1 MMIQLLRYNIFM
13 KSFLNLVAF
22 IFLISF
28 GSAQSPIEITRS
40 SSLNFKLENKEI
52 RSFVVI
58 ADSTDIMGIQIGSK
72 RPINVSIKDPNGAIR
87 AGKMVLGNSYSWI
100 EFGGT
105 TGAWEITI
113 ENLFSFSKA
122 KVKVVTAI
130 TKNNFIYGSGDSRT
144 DSLISERSEE
154 ILTKGTFRVKKANP
168 LSFPVPVLKG
178 DTLLVDIIPES
189 GKCPELS
196 VANDLGEWL
205 HASLSAR
212 EEKVL
217 KIPILADGAYD
228 IGISGASLF
237 GIFPSPFKQVF
248 NIKLSKIS
256 PTRYALITE
265 EAPPA
270 DPKNILDTISEVYMD
285 TIISL
290 GATRD
295 IIHSNEGV
303 LKIRFRDPE
312 SILFWVISY
321 GVGSAY
327 LSQMKTLNQVPY
339 IDPLT
344 GLTLDPLEAYALGK
358 RKSLPRSIDGQVQF
372 FLSEDIASALRG
384 KNYGRVEAFYDESRM
399 KMLNKSKNVGQKV
412 HVKVVSYRTM
422 QK

>member
-1 MMIQLLRYNIFM
+1 M

-22 IFLISF
+22 IFLASF
-28 GSAQSPIEITRS
+28 CSAQSPIEITRS
-40 SSLNFKLENKEI
+40 SSLNFKLEKKEI

-58 ADSTDIMGIQIGSK
+58 ADSTDVMGIQIGSK
-72 RPINVSIKDPNGAIR
+72 RPINVSVKDPNGAIR
-87 AGKMVLGNSYSWI
+87 AGKMVVGNSYSWI

-113 ENLFSFSKA
+113 ENLLSFSKA

-130 TKNNFIYGSGDSRT
+130 TKSNFIYGSGDDRT
-144 DSLISERSEE
+144 DSLISERTEE
-154 ILTKGTFRVKKANP
+154 IVTKGAFRVKKANP
-168 LSFPVPVLKG
+168 LSFPIPVLKG

-196 VANDLGEWL
+196 VANDLGEWV
-205 HASLSAR
+205 HASLPAR

-217 KIPILADGAYD
+217 TIPILADGAYD

-237 GIFPSPFKQVF
+237 GVFPSPFKQVF

-256 PTRYALITE
+256 PARYAVITE
-265 EAPPA
+265 EAPSTA
-270 DPKNILDTISEVYMD
+270 DPENVLDTISEVYMD
-285 TIISL
+285 TLITL

-295 IIHSNEGV
+295 IVHSNEGV

-321 GVGSAY
+321 GAGSEY
-327 LSQMKTLNQVPY
+327 LSQMKTLNQAPY
-339 IDPLT
+339 IDPIT

-358 RKSLPRSIDGQVQF
+358 RKSLPRSTDGHVQF
-372 FLSEDIASALRG
+372 FLSEDIATALRG
-384 KNYGRVEAFYDESRM
+384 KNYGRVEAFYDESQV

-412 HVKVVSYRTM
+412 HVKVVSYRTI